1 MKKIKVWNYD
11 HEELYNHIV
20 KNCDISFNADFFKS
34 VAIKVTKDEKT
45 TKDISQILQRDQ
57 FTKERIILA
66 MLRFGL
72 YHQNAKAI
80 QEAFAKDKK
89 ACIFALPDPE
99 KKRLS
104 PAQSKAKQFYESI
117 RHLPETQQKAI
128 ASTLQTADKELA
140 TYLLEYI
147 NK

>member
-1 MKKIKVWNYD
+1 MAKTKVWNYD

-20 KNCDISFNADFFKS
+20 SNCEISFKDTFFKS
-34 VAIKVTKDEKT
+34 IPMIVTKNEKDS
-45 TKDISQILQRDQ
+45 KDIAQTLQKDQ

-66 MLRFGL
+66 MIRFGL

-80 QEAFAKDKK
+80 QEAFETDKK
-89 ACIFALPDPE
+89 ACIFALPNPD

-104 PAQSKAKQFYESI
+104 PIQSKAKSFYESI
-117 RHLPETQQKAI
+117 SHLPKKQQQAI
-128 ASTLQTADKELA
+128 ATTLKLADPELA
-140 TYLLEYI
+140 IYLLEYI